1 MSQLWFVDGVWMN
14 IEQVKERNKKKEE
27 TEEEIVKEEKKPE
40 EEKVCFNRRKGA
52 VHIEQDGCI
61 CRWNWHCD
69 CYCYLS
75 RCIARKTKTKRNQ
88 RFRAPTVFSAVRFL
102 WVLNK

>member
-40 EEKVCFNRRKGA
+40 EEKVSVGDVLGISESTESVIVGKFVESELYEMKNSELMDILRENNIRTTGVPSK
-52 VHIEQDGCI
+52 
-61 CRWNWHCD
+61 
-69 CYCYLS
+69 
-75 RCIARKTKTKRNQ
+75 KTMVELLMKKN
-88 RFRAPTVFSAVRFL
+88 S
-102 WVLNK
+102 